1 MCLDISIFNDKSFEP
16 DERFLVQLN
25 EVDDSV
31 LIFNESLS
39 ITEVLILD
47 DDDDGNNYVI
57 KNTKIITIN
66 LIIVR
71 DSFYS
76 SYC

>member
-1 MCLDISIFNDKSFEP
+1 MCLDISIFNDNSFEP

-25 EVDDSV
+25 EVDGSV

-57 KNTKIITIN
+57 KYENN
-66 LIIVR
+66 
-71 DSFYS
+71 Y
-76 SYC
+76 